1 MKEDRFR
8 GVIPA
13 MMTPLTD
20 EGKLNLGATEKLVG
34 FLLDKGVNGLFI
46 LGTFGEGVLFS
57 LEERRRFVEK
67 VIGCVKG
74 KVPVIVLASHMEMEK
89 TKKMIRIC
97 QDSGAD
103 AVALLPPFYYPLSDK
118 AIEEYFRKIFKEFE
132 NFPFFIYNIPQCTIN
147 EISFAL
153 LRNLTEEFSNLVGLK
168 HSKPSL
174 LDFQSF
180 LPLRDK
186 ISLFIG
192 EDSLDYSALLLGAE
206 GIISGPSGI
215 FPEPYLRMYQAFVNK
230 DYEEARRQQMLIN
243 DFLRKVQEELS
254 LQKGEMFYFYK
265 KALRIRGIE
274 AGGVKEPLP
283 TLESSREGAI
293 AHLVEEFLKLL

>member
-13 MMTPLTD
+13 MMTPLTG
-20 EGKLNLGATEKLVG
+20 EGKLNLGAAEKLVE

-57 LEERRRFVEK
+57 IEERRRFVEK

-74 KVPVIVLASHMEMEK
+74 KVPVIVLASHMEVEK

-103 AVALLPPFYYPLSDK
+103 AVALLPPFYYSLSDK

-147 EISFAL
+147 EISFSL

-180 LPLRDK
+180 L
-186 ISLFIG
+186 
-192 EDSLDYSALLLGAE
+192 ALLLGAE

-274 AGGVKEPLP
+274 VGEVKEPLP
-283 TLESSREGAI
+283 TLEPSKEGTI